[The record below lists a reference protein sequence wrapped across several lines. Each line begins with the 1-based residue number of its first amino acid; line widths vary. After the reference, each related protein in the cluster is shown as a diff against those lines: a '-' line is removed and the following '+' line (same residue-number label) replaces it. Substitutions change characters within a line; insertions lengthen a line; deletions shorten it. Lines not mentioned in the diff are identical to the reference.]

1 MGNTRKTFRTVVLM
15 LAGAA
20 LVAGLAACTPA
31 APEPSAGA
39 ADTVSAAPTAP
50 ATSGST
56 ATPDPATSD
65 PDATAAWA
73 AEAVPTGGA
82 DGFIMAQSGR
92 FQDDAPGSF
101 SLTAASLP
109 AGDYSVYL
117 ACRGDADT
125 TITLTVDNALDS
137 AMASGC
143 SDVSQGMTFSTT
155 DEGAVFTLLGDR
167 AEAVEWALAVT
178 ELLPGAEG

>member
-1 MGNTRKTFRTVVLM
+1 M

-31 APEPSAGA
+31 APEPSTGA
-39 ADTVSAAPTAP
+39 ADTASAAP
-50 ATSGST
+50 ATSDPT
-56 ATPDPATSD
+56 ATSDPATSD

-101 SLTAASLP
+101 SLTMASLP

-125 TITLTVDNALDS
+125 TITLTVDNAPDS
-137 AMASGC
+137 TMASGC

-155 DEGAVFTLLGDR
+155 DEGAVFTLLGVR